1 MAKTNQNAQGQ
12 GGGADPAH
20 GSQSAG
26 PPPGGNDTQ
35 GQGDQNPGNQN
46 PQGTDN
52 PPGGLPQADG
62 GSPSPPENRSG
73 DASQTPPDPSGN
85 EETNAQGQ
93 GGGKVKIVH
102 DRLRNGKIFL
112 SNGSIAEFNAEGIAE
127 IEAME
132 AARLLSIPGY
142 KKA

>member
-1 MAKTNQNAQGQ
+1 MAKTNAQGQ
-12 GGGADPAH
+12 GGGANPAP
-20 GSQSAG
+20 GSQPAG

-35 GQGDQNPGNQN
+35 GQVNQNPGNQN

-52 PPGGLPQADG
+52 QPGEGPQAD
-62 GSPSPPENRSG
+62 
-73 DASQTPPDPSGN
+73 
-85 EETNAQGQ
+85 
-93 GGGKVKIVH
+93 GGKVKIVH

-112 SNGSIAEFNAEGIAE
+112 SDGSIAEFNAEGIAE
-127 IEAME
+127 IELTE